1 MNEFIEMS
9 FDELKINDNILRGV
23 YAHGFEKPSSI
34 QLKSIPIILSG
45 KDIVAQAQSGTG
57 KTGAFSI
64 GSLCNIDETKQCI
77 QCIVLVPTRE
87 LAEQVYKVIK
97 DISSYSKV
105 TSLKVIGGTNV
116 SMCRESL
123 NKNPHIIIG
132 TPGRILD
139 MIQRGSLPT
148 MDIKMLIL
156 DEADEILSY
165 GFKDCI
171 HDIIQRIPKN
181 TQICLFSATLPD
193 EIIDLTS
200 KFMNDPEKVLV
211 KKEQLTLEGIQ
222 QFFINIKHN
231 DWKYEVI
238 TDLYDTINVGQC
250 IIYMNSKNKILEI
263 YDRLIKDNFPVGY
276 IMGDRTVNERNEVME
291 QFRSGTLR
299 ILLSSDLL
307 ARGIDIQQLSLV
319 INFDLPRE
327 KETYIH
333 RIGRSGRYGRKG
345 VAINLINDRE
355 VEYMKHIEEFYDTKI
370 NEMPQNI
377 SDYLN

>member
-1 MNEFIEMS
+1 MS

-34 QLKSIPIILSG
+34 QVKSIPIILSG

-97 DISSYSKV
+97 DISSYSKI

-139 MIQRGSLPT
+139 MIQRRSLPT
-148 MDIKMLIL
+148 VDIKMLIL

-171 HDIIQRIPKN
+171 HDIIQLIPKN

-276 IMGDRTVNERNEVME
+276 ITGDRTVNERNEVME

-345 VAINLINDRE
+345 VSINLINDRE

>member
-34 QLKSIPIILSG
+34 QVKSIPIILSG

-97 DISSYSKV
+97 DISSYSKI

-139 MIQRGSLPT
+139 MIQRRSLPT
-148 MDIKMLIL
+148 VDIKMLIL

-171 HDIIQRIPKN
+171 YEIVQQIPKN
-181 TQICLFSATLPD
+181 TQICLFSATIPD
-193 EIIDLTS
+193 EILELTT
-200 KFMNDPEKVLV
+200 KFMKEPEKVLV
-211 KKEQLTLEGIQ
+211 KKEELTLEGIQ
-222 QFFINIKHN
+222 QFYVNVKHS
-231 DWKYEVI
+231 DWKYDIIV
-238 TDLYDTINVGQC
+238 DLYDIINVGQC
-250 IIYMNSKNKILEI
+250 IIYINSKNRIIDI
-263 YDRLIKDNFPVGY
+263 YNKLLKDNYPVAY
-276 IMGDRTVNERNEVME
+276 ITGDRTVNERNEIME
-291 QFRSGTLR
+291 QFRSGHIR
-299 ILLSSDLL
+299 VLLSSDLL
-307 ARGIDIQQLSLV
+307 SRGIDVQQLSLV
-319 INFDLPRE
+319 INYDLPRE

-345 VAINLINDRE
+345 VAINLISDRE
-355 VEYMKHIEEFYDTKI
+355 VDYLKHIETFYDTKI
-370 NEMPQNI
+370 NEMPSNI
-377 SDYLN
+377 SKLIN